1 MKLNK
6 KFATNFWDGI
16 YMESDGDD
24 EDNMSNCWLFGNLV
38 LVQTENVKKSRYCY
52 LKKDL
57 SCGRISE
64 AEHDMFVD
72 YFGAD
77 YTDTYGRKF
86 KPDANVSDTYWLRAG
101 KHTKLKDLNNIKI
114 K

>member
-1 MKLNK
+1 M
-6 KFATNFWDGI
+6 WDSI
-16 YMESDGDD
+16 YMGDD
-24 EDNMSNCWLFGNLV
+24 VLTSNCWFFGNLV
-38 LVQTENVKKSRYCY
+38 VIETEDKTNRYCY

-77 YTDTYGRKF
+77 YTDTHGRTYN
-86 KPDANVSDTYWLRAG
+86 PDEVVSDTYWLRAG
-101 KHTKLKDLNNIKI
+101 KHTKLKKLKTL
-114 K
+114 KLK